1 MTLTFCRHVYE
12 DLGEDICSSCGKDTH
27 RIDWKQ
33 QEDLH
38 KDWIASGKAVSQGWW
53 SI

>member
-12 DLGEDICSSCGKDTH
+12 DVTEDICSHCGKETH

-33 QEDLH
+33 QELLH
-38 KDWIASGKAVSQGWW
+38 KDWIESGKATAQGWW